1 MSKEQQLNIN
11 WASVIP
17 LHNCKLHLVTLE
29 EMHSVNSMHNIV
41 IYRKSKC
48 KICSKVFEVSDP
60 EGIK

>member
-1 MSKEQQLNIN
+1 MCKEKQLNLN

-17 LHNCKLHLVTLE
+17 PHSCKLHLKILE

-48 KICSKVFEVSDP
+48 KICNKIFEVSNP
-60 EGIK
+60 EGVK